1 MPSLL
6 VRSSP
11 PTHPPRCSLAKVLA
25 LALPALA
32 LVAAA
37 GCDAGPCDDSN
48 GFVCALPWPSDR
60 YLAEDSATETG
71 YRLAYDYRA
80 LPTNAL
86 GKAIDVAP
94 YERLDGMSPAS
105 QLMTVLV
112 PSPDL
117 DASGAARQESIA
129 RSLEASS
136 PTVILDL
143 ESGVRIPHW
152 TELDVQADSDATRVL
167 YLRPAVR
174 LLENRSY
181 GVAIRDLVDSSGNPV
196 PAPDGFAQLRD
207 KASLSSADLRNRQAA
222 YEHLF
227 SALEASGL
235 DRTELQS
242 GWQFHTASGDA
253 IRGDLMAMRA
263 DALAR
268 LGPDGLGCT
277 ITYSESNRGGQIWR
291 YVEGTFTAPL
301 YMTSQNPP
309 ALLVRDAD
317 GKPVFQGMVQ
327 VPFIANLPATLAD
340 APGGAVAGPLVAFG
354 HGLLGNAKSYV
365 DSPSLRDVA
374 NRFGVVVAGTDWA
387 GMSTS
392 DLGALAG
399 ILIDASQFPYM
410 TERLQQGMI
419 WQIALTRDLA
429 GGCRTLPELTAGG
442 TPLIDPSRRY
452 YAGGSQGG
460 IFGATVT
467 ALSPDIER
475 GALFVNGSS
484 FGLMLD
490 RSIAFA
496 PYFEILKLA
505 YPRRIDRAQILPMA
519 QHLWDSTDPA
529 SYLPFLA
536 DGLPGGSGPKQ
547 IVSIVAENDAQV
559 PPLAG
564 DLAARTAGLTTIR
577 GSARE
582 PWGVPVADA
591 PFAGSAFV
599 SMDWG
604 DRGVPY
610 GNVPPAHDDGGHG
623 SVPFTDASLTIAQ
636 HFLETGVVT
645 MPCSGVC
652 DPG

>member
-1 MPSLL
+1 M
-6 VRSSP
+6 RSSFRA
-11 PTHPPRCSLAKVLA
+11 HV
-25 LALPALA
+25 PALA
-32 LVAAA
+32 ARALLALA

-60 YLAEDSATETG
+60 YLAQDSSTTTG

-80 LPTNAL
+80 APTNAF
-86 GKAIDVAP
+86 GKPVDVAP
-94 YERLDGMSPAS
+94 YQRLDGMSPAS

-129 RSLEASS
+129 RSLEPSS

-143 ESGVRIPHW
+143 ESGQRIPHW
-152 TELDVQADSDATRVL
+152 TELDVQAESDTTRVL
-167 YLRPAVR
+167 YLRPATR
-174 LLENRSY
+174 LREDRAY
-181 GVAIRDLVDSSGNPV
+181 GVAIRQLVDASGALV

-207 KASLSSADLRNRQAA
+207 QSPTTSADLQHRQAA
-222 YEHLF
+222 FERLF
-227 SALEASGL
+227 TALEAAGI
-235 DRTELQS
+235 DRAELQS
-242 GWQFHTASGDA
+242 AWQFHTASGDA
-253 IRGDLMAMRA
+253 IRGDLMAMRE

-277 ITYSESNRGGQIWR
+277 ITYSEANRGGQIWR

-317 GKPVFQGMVQ
+317 GKPVFQRMVQ
-327 VPFIANLPATLAD
+327 VPFVADIPATLAE
-340 APGGAVAGPLVAFG
+340 APGGATAGPLVTFG
-354 HGLLGNAKSYV
+354 HGLLLNAKTYI
-365 DSPSLRDVA
+365 DSPDLRDVA

-392 DLGALAG
+392 DLGTLAG

-429 GGCRTLPELTAGG
+429 GGCRNLPELTAGG
-442 TPLIDPSRRY
+442 TPLIDPSRLY

-460 IFGATVT
+460 IFGATLT

-490 RSIAFA
+490 RSIAFSS
-496 PYFEILKLA
+496 YFEVLKLA
-505 YPRRIDRAQILPMA
+505 YPKRIDRALILPMA

-536 DGLPGGSGPKQ
+536 EGLPGGSGPKQ

-564 DLAARTAGLTTIR
+564 DLAARTAGLTVIR
-577 GSARE
+577 GSAHE
-582 PWGVPVADA
+582 PWGLPVADA
-591 PFAGSAFV
+591 PFTGSAFV
-599 SMDWG
+599 SMNWG
-604 DRGVPY
+604 DRTVPY

-623 SVPFTDASLTIAQ
+623 NVPFTDASLAIAQ
-636 HFLETGVVT
+636 QFLETGVVT
-645 MPCSGVC
+645 MPCDGVC